1 MGDSV
6 TIEDIYR
13 ELKKMGEKMVTREDI
28 EALIDSVE
36 ILSNP
41 KTMEALRKS
50 DRDIKSGRVREITSV
65 KDLLDVL
72 NPSKP
77 SERIRKPLRNLT
89 RKSNGCRKTRCTS
102 AAGFQVSCTVKSQ
115 QE

>member
-6 TIEDIYR
+6 TIKDVYQ
-13 ELKKMGEKMVTREDI
+13 ELKRMEEKMVTREDI

-50 DRDIKSGRVREITSV
+50 DRDIKAGRVKEVASV
-65 KDLLDVL
+65 EDLLDEL
-72 NPSKP
+72 
-77 SERIRKPLRNLT
+77 
-89 RKSNGCRKTRCTS
+89 
-102 AAGFQVSCTVKSQ
+102 
-115 QE
+115 